1 MSTAY
6 KVVGGLK
13 QVKPIMSVNK
23 AESKARVL
31 KLYKAWYKQIPH
43 MVQIYKLDVTVDEAY
58 AKLREEFTKNKHV
71 TDLRVIDLLIVK
83 GQLELIN
90 TVEEFNQKTHLM
102 RFFQDTH
109 NKRPTDF
116 LGKFYAGHDP

>member
-1 MSTAY
+1 MVNIILKAIVYILEDLGNARIISSRKEGKMSTAY

-43 MVQIYKLDVTVDEAY
+43 MGRHVYHKSRTCRLVTS
-58 AKLREEFTKNKHV
+58 EEIRKYYHNYGFSLFT
-71 TDLRVIDLLIVK
+71 
-83 GQLELIN
+83 
-90 TVEEFNQKTHLM
+90 
-102 RFFQDTH
+102 
-109 NKRPTDF
+109 
-116 LGKFYAGHDP
+116 Y